1 MRRNF
6 CLAAMLA
13 LLVVVRV
20 SANDAY
26 YQVPFS
32 ELKIT
37 EGSLPIYT
45 NESRWTFRASGEYL
59 FPAATVDRG
68 EAFVSAGAEGNGQP
82 RNLGR
87 PDMLCVRAPIGAD
100 VSGQMFLPK
109 PDDSGMVRVKF
120 VVPAGKAKSDARVAF
135 YRA

>member
-13 LLVVVRV
+13 LLAVVRV

-26 YQVPFS
+26 YQIPFS

-37 EGSLPIYT
+37 EGTLPVYT
-45 NESRWTFRASGEYL
+45 NEPRSWVWRDPGEYL

-68 EAFVSAGAEGNGQP
+68 EAFVGTGAEGNGQA

-87 PDMLCVRAPIGAD
+87 PDMLYVRVPVGAD
-100 VSGQMFLPK
+100 VSGQMF
-109 PDDSGMVRVKF
+109 
-120 VVPAGKAKSDARVAF
+120 
-135 YRA
+135 